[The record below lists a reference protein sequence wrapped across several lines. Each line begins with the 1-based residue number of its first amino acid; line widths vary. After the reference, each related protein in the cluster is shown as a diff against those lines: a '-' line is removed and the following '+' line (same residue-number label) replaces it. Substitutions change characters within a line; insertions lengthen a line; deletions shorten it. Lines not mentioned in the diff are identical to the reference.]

1 MLFRSVGFAVVTIV
15 FVLLAGVTSGF
26 AQTTQ
31 QHVHEMS
38 HDVMPFD
45 MSKTLHIF
53 RMTEFGGIEQI
64 VVRDPDYR
72 DQIALIRQ
80 HLKHEAIKFQHGDYA
95 DPIRLH
101 GANMPGVHEL
111 AQNASQINV
120 SYEELPNG
128 AQLVFKTKGV
138 RLLTAVHRW
147 FGAQLSEHGADA
159 RAE

>member
-1 MLFRSVGFAVVTIV
+1 MLFRRACVVVTAAV
-15 FVLLAGVTSGF
+15 FLSLAGVSSGF
-26 AQTTQ
+26 AQTIQ

-45 MSKTLHIF
+45 MAKTLHIF
-53 RMTEFGGIEQI
+53 RMTEFGGIEQ
-64 VVRDPDYR
+64 VVIRDPEYR

-80 HLKHEAIKFQHGDYA
+80 HLKHEAVKFQHGDYA

-111 AQNASQINV
+111 EQNPSQINV

-128 AQLVFKTKGV
+128 AQLVFKTQGV
-138 RLLTAVHRW
+138 ALLTAVHRW